1 MKQKFAK
8 IFPLMLAGA
17 LQLMPLARQ
26 ALPALAQAGNSPAWV
41 IVLKLAAG
49 AVALFGY
56 HTVSAA
62 SSIAIA
68 PTNAT
73 VGVKFNGFVQYT
85 GGHSASVQSWQLR
98 TNWLGATTNC
108 GSPYQIAPGIFLTN
122 AATALVQVG
131 GTPAQAGTFSF
142 TMKIWSATSC
152 SGGDSDVRTA
162 SITIA
167 AGSSAPIFTAPPAN
181 QLVTVGSN
189 ATFTATAFGAPAPG
203 YFWQSN
209 GVNIAGA
216 NSSTLIL
223 TNPQLNFAATYRVFA
238 TNSLGTASNSAT
250 LAVVAPLAN
259 QTNISGSTATFTL
272 VGNCP
277 SPLTYQWLSNSVS
290 IVGQTN
296 ATFSLTNVQ
305 ATNAGTYSIIVS
317 NAPAAATFSAI
328 LKVGIPANFSS
339 GLTDI
344 TTNAGANVV
353 FSKVANG
360 TAPITYQWYLNG
372 VLRSTGSSMFLSDVD
387 VPNSGSVIQ
396 IATNLYGSATNF
408 ATLTVF
414 TVPPII
420 ISQPTSLLVP
430 QPSDPAFTVLASGG
444 ALAYQWRFNTSTP
457 VGANAATLAL
467 NNAVPT
473 DSGFYTVVITNASG
487 AVTSAPAQLLVV
499 PPPAAT
505 NAPALTLPPSAN
517 GQFTLTF
524 PLEPGFRYLIQG
536 SDDLNSTNWLTL
548 TNLPPSF
555 SGSTFNFT
563 DTSTNALRF
572 YRAVVQQQ

>member
-1 MKQKFAK
+1 
-8 IFPLMLAGA
+8 
-17 LQLMPLARQ
+17 
-26 ALPALAQAGNSPAWV
+26 
-41 IVLKLAAG
+41 
-49 AVALFGY
+49 
-56 HTVSAA
+56 
-62 SSIAIA
+62 
-68 PTNAT
+68 
-73 VGVKFNGFVQYT
+73 
-85 GGHSASVQSWQLR
+85 
-98 TNWLGATTNC
+98 
-108 GSPYQIAPGIFLTN
+108 
-122 AATALVQVG
+122 
-131 GTPAQAGTFSF
+131 
-142 TMKIWSATSC
+142 
-152 SGGDSDVRTA
+152 
-162 SITIA
+162 
-167 AGSSAPIFTAPPAN
+167 
-181 QLVTVGSN
+181 
-189 ATFTATAFGAPAPG
+189 
-203 YFWQSN
+203 
-209 GVNIAGA
+209 
-216 NSSTLIL
+216 
-223 TNPQLNFAATYRVFA
+223 
-238 TNSLGTASNSAT
+238 
-250 LAVVAPLAN
+250 
-259 QTNISGSTATFTL
+259 